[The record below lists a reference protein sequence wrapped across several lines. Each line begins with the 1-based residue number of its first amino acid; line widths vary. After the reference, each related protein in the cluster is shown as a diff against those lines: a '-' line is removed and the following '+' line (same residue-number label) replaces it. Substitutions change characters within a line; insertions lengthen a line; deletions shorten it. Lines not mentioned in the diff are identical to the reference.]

1 MKDSTYWARQYTNF
15 IERQLQQRE
24 SIYISQAWSMAQE
37 IEGLIDNEQKYLG
50 EDPAGFILLLY
61 INDLFNRFDPIGV
74 YPQSR
79 GEYGAYARSILEFYR
94 SCKKDEFVKSA
105 SLFLHKKIG
114 SLYRCKEYNPEAM
127 RSKVNEV
134 CAVIGQFEQNI
145 ADKTSGDKAY
155 WSGKYKDF
163 IVNVLQQRQKSYQHL
178 ADCIQAEM
186 SRLTTEKKENLK
198 DDPESFVLYLY
209 INYALNLFDPLAVY
223 PETGAPYAACARDIH
238 ILYKSCDKERFIN
251 ELPILLQK
259 ELGEF
264 CLTDDYDLAR
274 NKAPGD
280 CINRRWPDLNYRKD
294 IKYATQLVVRVVEVF
309 EKEAALRAKRAK
321 PGTSNNQ
328 RAVVNK

>member
-1 MKDSTYWARQYTNF
+1 MKDSTFWARQYTNF
-15 IERQLQQRE
+15 IERELQQRK
-24 SIYISQAWSMAQE
+24 SIYVSQAWSMAEE

-79 GEYGAYARSILEFYR
+79 GEYGAYARSILGFYR
-94 SCKKDEFVKSA
+94 SCEKDEFAKSA

-114 SLYRCKEYNPEAM
+114 SLYRRQEYNPEAM

-155 WSGKYKDF
+155 WSEKYEDF
-163 IVNVLQQRQKSYQHL
+163 IVNVLRPRQKTYQHL

-198 DDPESFVLYLY
+198 DDPESFVLYMY
-209 INYALNLFDPLAVY
+209 INYVLNLFDPLAVY
-223 PETGAPYAACARDIH
+223 PETVDPYATCARDIRS
-238 ILYKSCDKERFIN
+238 LYKSCDKELFIK

-264 CLTDDYDLAR
+264 CLTDDCDLPR

-280 CINRRWPDLNYRKD
+280 YINRRWPDLNYRKD
-294 IKYATQLVVRVVEVF
+294 IKYATQLVVRAVDVF

-321 PGTSNNQ
+321 PGT
-328 RAVVNK
+328 

>member
-15 IERQLQQRE
+15 IERQLQRRK
-24 SIYISQAWSMAQE
+24 SIYVSQAWSMAEE

-50 EDPAGFILLLY
+50 EDPAGFILLLH

-94 SCKKDEFVKSA
+94 SCEKDEFVKIA

-114 SLYRCKEYNPEAM
+114 SLYRRQEYNPEAM

-145 ADKTSGDKAY
+145 ADKSIGDKAY
-155 WSGKYKDF
+155 WSGKYEDF

-186 SRLTTEKKENLK
+186 SRLTTEKK
-198 DDPESFVLYLY
+198 
-209 INYALNLFDPLAVY
+209 
-223 PETGAPYAACARDIH
+223 
-238 ILYKSCDKERFIN
+238 
-251 ELPILLQK
+251 
-259 ELGEF
+259 
-264 CLTDDYDLAR
+264 
-274 NKAPGD
+274 
-280 CINRRWPDLNYRKD
+280 
-294 IKYATQLVVRVVEVF
+294 
-309 EKEAALRAKRAK
+309 
-321 PGTSNNQ
+321 
-328 RAVVNK
+328 

>member
-50 EDPAGFILLLY
+50 EDPAGFILLLH

-79 GEYGAYARSILEFYR
+79 GEYGAYARSILGFYR
-94 SCKKDEFVKSA
+94 SCEKDEFVKSA

-114 SLYRCKEYNPEAM
+114 SLYRRQEYNPEAM
-127 RSKVNEV
+127 RSKVNEI
-134 CAVIGQFEQNI
+134 CAVIGQFEQNSAETI
-145 ADKTSGDKAY
+145 SGDKAY

-223 PETGAPYAACARDIH
+223 PETGDPYVACARDIRS
-238 ILYKSCDKERFIN
+238 LYKSCGKERFSK

-264 CLTDDYDLAR
+264 CLKDDYDLAR

-280 CINRRWPDLNYRKD
+280 YINRRWPDLNYRKD
-294 IKYATQLVVRVVEVF
+294 IKYATQLVVHAVDVF
-309 EKEAALRAKRAK
+309 EKEAALRVKKVK
-321 PGTSNNQ
+321 PGTS
-328 RAVVNK
+328 ASFTL

>member
-50 EDPAGFILLLY
+50 EDPASYILLLH
-61 INDLFNRFDPIGV
+61 INDLFNRLDPIGV

-94 SCKKDEFVKSA
+94 SCEKDEFVKIA

-114 SLYRCKEYNPEAM
+114 SLYRCQEYNPESM
-127 RSKVNEV
+127 RSKVNDI
-134 CAVIGQFEQNI
+134 CAVIGQFEQNN
-145 ADKTSGDKAY
+145 ADKSIGDKAY
-155 WSGKYKDF
+155 WSRQYEDL

-186 SRLTTEKKENLK
+186 SRLTTEKKENFK
-198 DDPESFVLYLY
+198 DDPESFVLFMY
-209 INYALNLFDPLAVY
+209 INYVLNLFDPLAVY
-223 PETGAPYAACARDIH
+223 PETGDPYATCARDIRS
-238 ILYKSCDKERFIN
+238 LYKSCDKELFIK

-264 CLTDDYDLAR
+264 CLTDDCDLPR

-280 CINRRWPDLNYRKD
+280 YINRRWPDLNYRKD
-294 IKYATQLVVRVVEVF
+294 IKYATQLVVRAVDVF

-321 PGTSNNQ
+321 PGT
-328 RAVVNK
+328 